1 MSEKEGLDSES
12 CNSLRL
18 HHPLLTT
25 HQVQK
30 QRFQKVV
37 LTQFS
42 FFNEESHWWIYTNPI
57 QKGQTAGREKALHIQ
72 NEREC
77 FK

>member
-12 CNSLRL
+12 CNSFRL
-18 HHPLLTT
+18 HPPLLTT

-42 FFNEESHWWIYTNPI
+42 FFNEESH
-57 QKGQTAGREKALHIQ
+57 L
-72 NEREC
+72 
-77 FK
+77 